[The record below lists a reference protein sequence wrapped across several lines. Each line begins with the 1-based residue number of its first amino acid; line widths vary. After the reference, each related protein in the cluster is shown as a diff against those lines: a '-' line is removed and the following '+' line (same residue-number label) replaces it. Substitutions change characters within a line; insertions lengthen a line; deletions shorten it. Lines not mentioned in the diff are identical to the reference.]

1 MLVRRAVMRGV
12 GGYPYQMG
20 RGVVRLV
27 PGEVMQGVA
36 GYVRQV
42 GTSVLTLVRCAVTQY
57 VGGYLYQIGRGVL
70 RLVPR
75 EVMQGM
81 AGYVRQ
87 VGTSVLTLVRRAV
100 AFLQFED
107 GWDAAGYICLSFGL
121 ALMLLGTLAAPDL
134 PALSLLADEY
144 ATALAPGPCDTNY
157 CTKTACFPNAQPP
170 DCVAPY
176 LACRENLGP
185 CLGCKCVED
194 QSGAFCACYASP
206 PAATE

>member
-1 MLVRRAVMRGV
+1 MRSSV
-12 GGYPYQMG
+12 ALGY
-20 RGVVRLV
+20 
-27 PGEVMQGVA
+27 VA

-42 GTSVLTLVRCAVTQY
+42 GK
-57 VGGYLYQIGRGVL
+57 G
-70 RLVPR
+70 
-75 EVMQGM
+75 
-81 AGYVRQ
+81 
-87 VGTSVLTLVRRAV
+87 VLTLVRRVV

-107 GWDAAGYICLSFGL
+107 GWDAVGYICLSLGL

-144 ATALAPGPCDTNY
+144 ATALAPRPCNTNY
-157 CTKTACFPNAQPP
+157 CTTMACFPNAQPP

-206 PAATE
+206 RAATE